1 MFYYRVTDDNNNVS
15 YEERPIRSDIV
26 GGEEIDETT
35 FNAELSA
42 FLASLNTGVA
52 VIESD
57 ASEEETAEPVGD
69 EVAEE

>member
-1 MFYYRVTDDNNNVS
+1 MFYYRVTDSDNNVS

-42 FLASLNTGVA
+42 FLASLNAGVA

-57 ASEEETAEPVGD
+57 ASEEETAEPVDD

>member
-15 YEERPIRSDIV
+15 YEERPIRSEIV
-26 GGEEIDETT
+26 GGEEIDEAT

-42 FLASLNTGVA
+42 FLASLNTGIA

-57 ASEEETAEPVGD
+57 ASEEETAEPVDD